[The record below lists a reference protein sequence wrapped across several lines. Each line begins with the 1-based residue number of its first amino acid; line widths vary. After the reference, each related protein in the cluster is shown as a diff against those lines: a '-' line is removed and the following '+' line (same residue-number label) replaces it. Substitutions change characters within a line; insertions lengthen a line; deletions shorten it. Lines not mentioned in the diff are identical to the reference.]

1 MKKLTS
7 LSFGILMVSLSLTSC
22 KKEADL
28 QPEQTSPPQND
39 QQVFERSLTVYN
51 ADKTNS
57 TTLRFSAASKELLND
72 IDNTEFT
79 LVETPEAD
87 DEAGIPATKITTD
100 DDGSSDYSKGDVSKL
115 DAALPNVSQPNASQP
130 IAGLP
135 NGSQLNSRAN
145 EKPVL
150 PEGGI
155 QIDLPVEMKTKS
167 FSLQVKSKDLNK
179 STTSSATQQVAPSS
193 SYYASRFYY
202 ISGYHRIKVTNYMA
216 YSPVAVYFYNY
227 RYGWNYSGYAF
238 KLGYYQWARYQRCT
252 RTVGARVYY
261 NYYRNFTVRYY
272 PYCL

>member
-1 MKKLTS
+1 MKNLKL

-22 KKEADL
+22 KKDADL
-28 QPEQTSPPQND
+28 QPSQAAPPQNN
-39 QQVFERSLTVYN
+39 QKVFEKSLTVYN

-57 TTLRFSAASKELLND
+57 TILRFSAASQELLND
-72 IDNTEFT
+72 IDKSEFT
-79 LVETPEAD
+79 LVETPDAA
-87 DEAGIPATKITTD
+87 DEAGRPATKATTG
-100 DDGSSDYSKGDVSKL
+100 DDGSADYSDK
-115 DAALPNVSQPNASQP
+115 DASMIDAGLPNASAPNAGLPNASQ
-130 IAGLP
+130 
-135 NGSQLNSRAN
+135 LNKAN

-150 PEGGI
+150 PEDGI
-155 QIDLPVEMKTKS
+155 QIDLPLEMKTKS
-167 FSLQVKSKDLNK
+167 FSLQVKSKDLNN

-238 KLGYYQWARYQRCT
+238 KLGYNTYARYQHCS

>member
-1 MKKLTS
+1 MKNLKF

-28 QPEQTSPPQND
+28 QAEQAAPSQNN

-51 ADKTNS
+51 ADKTTS

-87 DEAGIPATKITTD
+87 DEAGRPATKTTTG
-100 DDGSSDYSKGDVSKL
+100 DDGSADYSDEGVSRL
-115 DAALPNVSQPNASQP
+115 DASLPNLPNASQP

-135 NGSQLNSRAN
+135 NASQLNRAN

-155 QIDLPVEMKTKS
+155 QIDLPSDMKTKP
-167 FSLQVKSKDLNK
+167 FSLQVKSKDLNN
-179 STTSSATQQVAPSS
+179 STTSSATQQAAT

-238 KLGYYQWARYQRCT
+238 KVGYYQYARYQHCT

-272 PYCL
+272 PYCS

>member
-1 MKKLTS
+1 MKNLKF
-7 LSFGILMVSLSLTSC
+7 LSFGILIVSMSLTSC
-22 KKEADL
+22 KKDADL
-28 QPEQTSPPQND
+28 NLKAAPTQNA
-39 QQVFERSLTVYN
+39 QKVFERSLTVYN

-57 TTLRFSAASKELLND
+57 TILRFSAASQELLND
-72 IDNTEFT
+72 IDKSEFT
-79 LVETPEAD
+79 LVETPDAA
-87 DEAGIPATKITTD
+87 DEAGRAATKTTTGD
-100 DDGSSDYSKGDVSKL
+100 EGSADYSDK
-115 DAALPNVSQPNASQP
+115 DASMIDAGLPNASQ
-130 IAGLP
+130 
-135 NGSQLNSRAN
+135 LNKAN

-150 PEGGI
+150 PEDGI
-155 QIDLPVEMKTKS
+155 QIDLPLEMKTKS
-167 FSLQVKSKDLNK
+167 FSLQVKSKDLNN

-238 KLGYYQWARYQRCT
+238 KLGYNTYARYQHCS

-261 NYYRNFTVRYY
+261 NYYHNFTVKYY